1 MVLYKSVYKYKKLII
16 CQSVCER
23 TCVQNEQHETD
34 EDICVWSNG
43 CWFTSARKT
52 YEEMARQYKR
62 KGLVWNVDC
71 SFKTENCSAIVTA
84 VMDTNRL

>member
-1 MVLYKSVYKYKKLII
+1 M
-16 CQSVCER
+16 
-23 TCVQNEQHETD
+23 QNEQHETD

-71 SFKTENCSAIVTA
+71 SFKTENCSAVVTA
-84 VMDTNRL
+84 VMDTLLSPFSWTARPRTKNNLKLSTQLK